1 MEPSGQILHESSYM
15 GFNEHICTE
24 PRGEGQKVNRHKEQK
39 AQPPG
44 CHGNGFQGRSFQEKM
59 KISS

>member
-15 GFNEHICTE
+15 GFNEDICIE
-24 PRGEGQKVNRHKEQK
+24 PCGEGQKVNRHKEQK

-44 CHGNGFQGRSFQEKM
+44 RHNTVMASREE
-59 KISS
+59 ISKRR